1 VSRRERP
8 RSEGKDAGQKRRAC
22 CMVSELL
29 EESGIDRE
37 HIRRVRK
44 QVLQGI
50 ILLCQWQIERMDE
63 TQARSPATGRRGAA
77 GGRGGRNIS
86 VE

>member
-1 VSRRERP
+1 MSRREARGGTG
-8 RSEGKDAGQKRRAC
+8 SRAC

-37 HIRRVRK
+37 RIRRVRR

-50 ILLCQWQIERMDE
+50 ILLCQWQLERMDAARAR
-63 TQARSPATGRRGAA
+63 TQAEQADGEAGERPRRG
-77 GGRGGRNIS
+77 RTIK
-86 VE
+86 VQ

>member
-1 VSRRERP
+1 MSRR
-8 RSEGKDAGQKRRAC
+8 QKPGPAAREQQETGEPRRAC

-37 HIRRVRK
+37 RIRRVRR
-44 QVLQGI
+44 QVLQGV
-50 ILLCQWQIERMDE
+50 ILLCQWQLERMDE
-63 TQARSPATGRRGAA
+63 AREESPAA
-77 GGRGGRNIS
+77 GTRKGRNIS

>member
-1 VSRRERP
+1 VSRQQRDGGGP
-8 RSEGKDAGQKRRAC
+8 RRAC
-22 CMVSELL
+22 CMISELL

-37 HIRRVRK
+37 RLRAVRR

-50 ILLCQWQIERMDE
+50 VLLCEWQLQRMDE
-63 TQARSPATGRRGAA
+63 APRAAEGPAPRRGA
-77 GGRGGRNIS
+77 RKVT

>member
-1 VSRRERP
+1 MSRDKRAA
-8 RSEGKDAGQKRRAC
+8 DAPRRAC

-37 HIRRVRK
+37 QIRRVRR

-50 ILLCQWQIERMDE
+50 ILLCQWQLLRMEDAAAAAE
-63 TQARSPATGRRGAA
+63 PPSSPRRGRRV
-77 GGRGGRNIS
+77 R

>member
-1 VSRRERP
+1 VTRDDRR
-8 RSEGKDAGQKRRAC
+8 AGGARRAC
-22 CMVSELL
+22 CMISELL

-37 HIRRVRK
+37 HIRAVRR

-50 ILLCQWQIERMDE
+50 ILLCEWQLQRMDE
-63 TQARSPATGRRGAA
+63 TGRPSEEARTRRRG
-77 GGRGGRNIS
+77 RKVT

>member
-1 VSRRERP
+1 MSRRDKP
-8 RSEGKDAGQKRRAC
+8 RSEGTDAGRKRRAC

-63 TQARSPATGRRGAA
+63 AQARASAADGRGAA
-77 GGRGGRNIS
+77 GGRRGRNIS

>member
-1 VSRRERP
+1 VSRRDRP
-8 RSEGKDAGQKRRAC
+8 SSEGKDAGQKRRAC

-37 HIRRVRK
+37 HVRRVRK

-50 ILLCQWQIERMDE
+50 ILLCQWQLERMDQ
-63 TQARSPATGRRGAA
+63 TQARASATEGRGAA
-77 GGRGGRNIS
+77 GGRRGRNIS

>member
-1 VSRRERP
+1 LI
-8 RSEGKDAGQKRRAC
+8 
-22 CMVSELL
+22 SELL

-37 HIRRVRK
+37 RLRAVRR

-50 ILLCQWQIERMDE
+50 ILLCEWQLQRMNE
-63 TQARSPATGRRGAA
+63 APRGAGEPSPRRRG
-77 GGRGGRNIS
+77 RKVT

>member
-1 VSRRERP
+1 VSRR
-8 RSEGKDAGQKRRAC
+8 GKRAGGEPLKAC
-22 CMVSELL
+22 CMISELL

-37 HIRRVRK
+37 HIRRVRR

-50 ILLCQWQIERMDE
+50 MLLCQWQLERMDE
-63 TQARSPATGRRGAA
+63 ARARAAA
-77 GGRGGRNIS
+77 GTGNGGRKGRNIS

>member
-1 VSRRERP
+1 MTRQQRDQGGP
-8 RSEGKDAGQKRRAC
+8 RRAC
-22 CMVSELL
+22 CMISELL

-37 HIRRVRK
+37 RIRAVRR

-50 ILLCQWQIERMDE
+50 ILLCEWQLQRMEE
-63 TQARSPATGRRGAA
+63 TAPPAA
-77 GGRGGRNIS
+77 GPSSRRRARKVT

>member
-1 VSRRERP
+1 VSGGKP
-8 RSEGKDAGQKRRAC
+8 EGGARRAC
-22 CMVSELL
+22 CMISELL

-37 HIRRVRK
+37 QIRRVRR

-50 ILLCQWQIERMDE
+50 ILLCEWQLQRMDD
-63 TQARSPATGRRGAA
+63 ARHQTAEPSPRRKGRKVT
-77 GGRGGRNIS
+77 

>member
-1 VSRRERP
+1 MSRRAKGRTGDEP
-8 RSEGKDAGQKRRAC
+8 RRAC

-29 EESGIDRE
+29 EESGLDRE
-37 HIRRVRK
+37 HIRRVRR

-50 ILLCQWQIERMDE
+50 ILLCQWQLERMDE
-63 TQARSPATGRRGAA
+63 ARKQPAAAAAA
-77 GGRGGRNIS
+77 GGRKGRNIS

>member
-1 VSRRERP
+1 MSRRE
-8 RSEGKDAGQKRRAC
+8 KGQGGTPLRAC
-22 CMVSELL
+22 CMISELL

-37 HIRRVRK
+37 RLRAVRR

-50 ILLCQWQIERMDE
+50 ILLCEWQLQRMAE
-63 TQARSPATGRRGAA
+63 TPGAA
-77 GGRGGRNIS
+77 AEPPPRRKGRKVT

>member
-1 VSRRERP
+1 
-8 RSEGKDAGQKRRAC
+8 
-22 CMVSELL
+22 MISELL

-37 HIRRVRK
+37 HLQRARR

-50 ILLCQWQIERMDE
+50 VLLCQWQLDRMDE
-63 TQARSPATGRRGAA
+63 ARSSVRAADEAAPKQRR
-77 GGRGGRNIS
+77 GRNIK

>member
-1 VSRRERP
+1 VSRREKPGAAGRDREGSGQP
-8 RSEGKDAGQKRRAC
+8 RKAC

-37 HIRRVRK
+37 HIRRVRR
-44 QVLQGI
+44 QVLQGV
-50 ILLCQWQIERMDE
+50 ILLCQWQLERMDE
-63 TQARSPATGRRGAA
+63 ARERTAAAGAA
-77 GGRGGRNIS
+77 AARKGRNIS

>member
-1 VSRRERP
+1 MSRRE
-8 RSEGKDAGQKRRAC
+8 KRAQAPPLKAC
-22 CMVSELL
+22 CMISDLL

-44 QVLQGI
+44 QVLRGI
-50 ILLCQWQIERMDE
+50 ILLCQWQLERMDE
-63 TQARSPATGRRGAA
+63 PRERAKTAGVGGKGRT
-77 GGRGGRNIS
+77 IT

>member
-1 VSRRERP
+1 VSRREKG
-8 RSEGKDAGQKRRAC
+8 SEAAPLKAC
-22 CMVSELL
+22 CMISDLL

-44 QVLQGI
+44 QVLRGI
-50 ILLCQWQIERMDE
+50 ILLCQWQLERMDE
-63 TQARSPATGRRGAA
+63 TRERSTAAKAGSKGRKIA
-77 GGRGGRNIS
+77 

>member
-8 RSEGKDAGQKRRAC
+8 EASPRKAC
-22 CMVSELL
+22 CMISELL

-37 HIRRVRK
+37 RIRRVRK

-50 ILLCQWQIERMDE
+50 ILLCQWQLERMDQPRE
-63 TQARSPATGRRGAA
+63 RATAQGGERRGRQIA
-77 GGRGGRNIS
+77 
-86 VE
+86 VD